1 MFSLPTRAL
10 LWSLVLWICLNL
22 ENLLDC
28 LDSWIIVYGS
38 DKMEKNNAYGLEED
52 FLLSFIKMGS
62 TSKIISPF
70 LEQQG
75 NTYL

>member
-1 MFSLPTRAL
+1 
-10 LWSLVLWICLNL
+10 
-22 ENLLDC
+22 
-28 LDSWIIVYGS
+28 
-38 DKMEKNNAYGLEED
+38 MEKNNAYGLEED